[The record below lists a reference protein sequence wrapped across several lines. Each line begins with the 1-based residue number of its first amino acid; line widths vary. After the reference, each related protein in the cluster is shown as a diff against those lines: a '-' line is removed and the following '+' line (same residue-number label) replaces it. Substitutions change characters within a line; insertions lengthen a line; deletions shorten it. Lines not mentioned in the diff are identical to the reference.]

1 MILSLAFLPS
11 EKVLEGLSNLMTN
24 VPEELITVVEWFRY
38 YYVEGW

>member
-24 VPEELITVVEWFRY
+24 VPEELITVCGMVPLLLC
-38 YYVEGW
+38 